1 MGAAHPSPPCKTREA
16 SLELGMSKSIVITG
30 ASKGIGRAAADP
42 LVEQGWSVIGIAR
55 SSPRH
60 FPGVFIETDL
70 ADQKQTYTLAK
81 DLAARGDV
89 FGIVNNV
96 GVARHETIDA
106 VDFDT
111 FTKVMDLNVRPA
123 LHLTQ
128 ALLPN
133 MRSARFGRIINVT
146 SLVTRGLAFRSS
158 YAAAKAALE
167 SLTRTMA
174 IELAAD
180 GITANAIAPGPTETE
195 LFRANNPPGGE
206 GEARYLKGVPMRR
219 FAQPA
224 EIAAAIAF
232 LAGDKAAFITGQ
244 TLFVDGG
251 ASLGSL

>member
-1 MGAAHPSPPCKTREA
+1 
-16 SLELGMSKSIVITG
+16 MSRSIVITG
-30 ASKGIGRAAADP
+30 ASKGIGRAAADS
-42 LVEQGWSVIGIAR
+42 LVEQGWSVIGVAR

-70 ADQKQTYTLAK
+70 AHQNRTHALAK
-81 DLAARGDV
+81 NLAARGDV
-89 FGIVNNV
+89 LGIVNNV
-96 GVARHETIDA
+96 GVARHETVDT
-106 VDFDT
+106 VDFGV
-111 FTKVMDLNVRPA
+111 FTAVMDLNVRPA
-123 LHLTQ
+123 LQLTQ

-133 MRSARFGRIINVT
+133 MRAARFGRIINVT

-174 IELAAD
+174 IELASD

-195 LFRANNPPGGE
+195 LFRANNPPGSE
-206 GEARYLKGVPMRR
+206 GEARYLKGMPMKR

-232 LAGDKAAFITGQ
+232 LAGEKAAFITGQ

-251 ASLGSL
+251 ASLGRL